1 MQSSHKPSVNFP
13 ESGPD
18 LPSPAKNSD
27 IRPWISIGEAADLA
41 VSKIEHDMA
50 SITAPT
56 AEVLQARDTLRA
68 ARDRIDQALNVIDL
82 WVHRPPSDGATPA
95 SS

>member
-1 MQSSHKPSVNFP
+1 M
-13 ESGPD
+13 
-18 LPSPAKNSD
+18 
-27 IRPWISIGEAADLA
+27 
-41 VSKIEHDMA
+41 SKIEHDMA